1 MKTYFKDIKCI
12 EDLKEAY
19 ISLVKLHH
27 PDKGGD
33 LEVMK
38 AINVEYDKLF
48 AKFKDIKRSLKE
60 EEETYTSKHE
70 TKEAP
75 EMFRTILEALL
86 NLDSLTV
93 ELVGSWIW
101 ITGDTKKHKDILKSL
116 GCRYSPKKFAWS
128 WHFQDDWSFRRK
140 SNNNLDDIKATYGSI
155 EFKKGQQNKMLT
167 A

>member
-1 MKTYFKDIKCI
+1 MMYFTNIKCI

-33 LEVMK
+33 LEIMK

-48 AKFKDIKRSLKE
+48 AKYKDIKRSLKE
-60 EEETYTSKHE
+60 NEEVYTSKNE

-75 EMFRTILEALL
+75 EQFRTILETLL
-86 NLDSLTV
+86 KLDGVTV

-101 ITGDTKKHKDILKSL
+101 ITGDTKVHKDILKSL
-116 GCRYSPKKFAWS
+116 GCRYSPKKLAWS
-128 WHFQDDWSFRRK
+128 WHFKDDWSFSRK
-140 SNNNLDDIKATYGSI
+140 GNNSLDDIRATYGSV
-155 EFKKGQQNKMLT
+155 EFTKSQQQKMLT
-167 A
+167 V